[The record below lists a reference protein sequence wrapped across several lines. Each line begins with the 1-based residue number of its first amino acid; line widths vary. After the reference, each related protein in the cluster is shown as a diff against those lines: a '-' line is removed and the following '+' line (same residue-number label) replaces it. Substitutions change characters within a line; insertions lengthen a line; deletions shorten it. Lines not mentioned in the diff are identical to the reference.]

1 VGRVRLFIRREYLR
15 DVVISLDELFKAV
28 KQAAVGSWRRQSAV
42 DGLRL
47 SVSVEHG
54 RICSDSL
61 LTVRLAQTAN
71 CKLQTANCKLP
82 SANCQL
88 DRMLL
93 DLSPLRVSRDY
104 RLLFFGQL
112 VSFFGSMMTF
122 IVVPWQMY
130 QLTESSA
137 MVGLI
142 YLAEFV
148 PMVVLAFV
156 GGALADFLDKRKML
170 RITEIG
176 QTSVTVILLLNSLLP
191 TPRIWVLFLAVSMH
205 AGLAAL
211 QRPAFESFIQKVIPS
226 ELMSS
231 VMALNSIRY
240 SVGAIVSPAIAGI
253 IATQLSASVAYSI
266 DLVTFLASL
275 AAVFMLNHVPAPENA
290 DRPSF
295 AAIRKAWAYAF
306 SRQELVG
313 TYFIDIAAMF
323 FAMPQALYPALAVIY
338 GDKYV
343 GFFPASIA
351 LGALAASLTSG
362 WTKNINRHGLLVTT
376 AAALWGV
383 AIIFFGLVDSIV
395 LALFFLAAAGFFDM
409 ISGIFRGSIWNQTI
423 PNYLRGRLAS
433 IEMMSYLTGPM
444 LGSAK
449 MGIVAEKFGVKTA
462 LVSGG
467 VLCVVSVIGAALFL
481 PKFLKYDGREGVK
494 HKEFEESM
502 RMQNLDRD
510 KPIEDEM
517 MRVSQSE
524 F

>member
-1 VGRVRLFIRREYLR
+1 
-15 DVVISLDELFKAV
+15 
-28 KQAAVGSWRRQSAV
+28 
-42 DGLRL
+42 
-47 SVSVEHG
+47 
-54 RICSDSL
+54 
-61 LTVRLAQTAN
+61 
-71 CKLQTANCKLP
+71 
-82 SANCQL
+82 
-88 DRMLL
+88 
-93 DLSPLRVSRDY
+93 
-104 RLLFFGQL
+104 
-112 VSFFGSMMTF
+112 
-122 IVVPWQMY
+122 MY
-130 QLTESSA
+130 QLTGSSA
-137 MVGLI
+137 MVGYI
-142 YLAEFV
+142 YFAEFIAMV
-148 PMVVLAFV
+148 PLAFV
-156 GGALADFLDKRKML
+156 GGALADYLDKRKML

-176 QTSVTVILLLNSLLP
+176 QTTVTAILLINSLLP
-191 TPRIWVLFLAVSMH
+191 NPHVWVLFVAVALH

-211 QRPAFESFIQKVIPS
+211 QRPAFESFIQKVIPGD
-226 ELMSS
+226 LMAS

-240 SVGAIVSPAIAGI
+240 SVGAIVSPAVAGI
-253 IATQLSASVAYSI
+253 IATQLSSSVAYAI
-266 DLVTFLASL
+266 DLGTFLASL
-275 AAVFMLNHVPAPENA
+275 TAVFLLSYIPPPDNP

-295 AAIRKAWAYAF
+295 KSIRKAWAYAF

-351 LGALAASLTSG
+351 AGALLASLTSG
-362 WTKNINRHGLLVTT
+362 WARKVHRHGLMVTI
-376 AAALWGV
+376 AAVLWGV

-423 PNYLRGRLAS
+423 PNYMRGRLAS

-467 VLCVVSVIGAALFL
+467 VLCVVSVIGTAFFL
-481 PKFLKYDGREGVK
+481 PRFLNYDGREGVK
-494 HKEFEESM
+494 EREREEAA
-502 RMQNLDRD
+502 RAELL
-510 KPIEDEM
+510 
-517 MRVSQSE
+517 RVSEGE

>member
-1 VGRVRLFIRREYLR
+1 
-15 DVVISLDELFKAV
+15 
-28 KQAAVGSWRRQSAV
+28 
-42 DGLRL
+42 
-47 SVSVEHG
+47 
-54 RICSDSL
+54 
-61 LTVRLAQTAN
+61 
-71 CKLQTANCKLP
+71 
-82 SANCQL
+82 
-88 DRMLL
+88 MLL

-130 QLTESSA
+130 QLTQSSA
-137 MVGLI
+137 MVGYI

-148 PMVVLAFV
+148 PMVALAFV
-156 GGALADFLDKRKML
+156 GGALADFFDKRKML
-170 RITEIG
+170 RLTEVG
-176 QTSVTVILLLNSLLP
+176 QTTVTAILLLNSLLAQ
-191 TPRIWVLFLAVSMH
+191 PRVWVLFVAVALH

-211 QRPAFESFIQKVIPS
+211 QRPAFESFIQKVIPPG
-226 ELMSS
+226 LMSS

-240 SVGAIVSPAIAGI
+240 SVGAIVSPAVAGI

-275 AAVFMLNHVPAPENA
+275 WAVFLLRAVPSPENA
-290 DRPSF
+290 DRPSWEG
-295 AAIRKAWAYAF
+295 IKKAWRYAF
-306 SRQELVG
+306 SRQELLG

-351 LGALAASLTSG
+351 AGALVASLTSG
-362 WTKNINRHGLLVTT
+362 WTRNINRHGLMVTV
-376 AAALWGV
+376 AAVLWGV
-383 AIIFFGLVDSIV
+383 AIIFFGLVDSIA
-395 LALFFLAAAGFFDM
+395 LALLFLGAAGFFDM

-467 VLCVVSVIGAALFL
+467 ILCVVSVIGAAFFL
-481 PKFLKYDGREGVK
+481 PKFLKYDGREGVM
-494 HKEFEESM
+494 HKEFEESQ
-502 RMQNLDRD
+502 RMEKFSKEKVTEGELRRLS
-510 KPIEDEM
+510 E
-517 MRVSQSE
+517 SE

>member
-1 VGRVRLFIRREYLR
+1 MFV
-15 DVVISLDELFKAV
+15 
-28 KQAAVGSWRRQSAV
+28 
-42 DGLRL
+42 
-47 SVSVEHG
+47 
-54 RICSDSL
+54 
-61 LTVRLAQTAN
+61 
-71 CKLQTANCKLP
+71 
-82 SANCQL
+82 
-88 DRMLL
+88 
-93 DLSPLRVSRDY
+93 DLSPLKASRDY

-130 QLTESSA
+130 QLTQSSA
-137 MVGLI
+137 MVGYI

-148 PMVVLAFV
+148 PMVCLAFV

-170 RITEIG
+170 RLTEIG
-176 QTSVTVILLLNSLLP
+176 QTGTTGVLLLNSLLP
-191 TPRIWVLFLAVSMH
+191 RPQIWILFLAVAMH

-211 QRPAFESFIQKVIPS
+211 QRPAFESFIQKVIPA
-226 ELMSS
+226 EMMSA

-253 IATQLSASVAYSI
+253 IATQLSAAVAYTI
-266 DLVTFLASL
+266 DLVTFSASL
-275 AAVFMLNHVPAPENA
+275 VAVFMLRFVAPPENA
-290 DRPSF
+290 ERPSF
-295 AAIRKAWAYAF
+295 EAIKKAWRYAF

-351 LGALAASLTSG
+351 AGALIASLTSG
-362 WTKNINRHGLLVTT
+362 WTKNVHRHGLMVTV
-376 AAALWGV
+376 AAVFWGV
-383 AIIFFGLVDSIV
+383 AITIFGLVDSIF
-395 LALFFLAAAGFFDM
+395 LALLFLGAAGFFDM
-409 ISGIFRGSIWNQTI
+409 ISGIFRGAIWNQTI

-449 MGIVAEKFGVKTA
+449 MGIVAENFGVRTA

-467 VLCVVSVIGAALFL
+467 ILCVAA
-481 PKFLKYDGREGVK
+481 PTTAARA
-494 HKEFEESM
+494 
-502 RMQNLDRD
+502 
-510 KPIEDEM
+510 
-517 MRVSQSE
+517 
-524 F
+524 